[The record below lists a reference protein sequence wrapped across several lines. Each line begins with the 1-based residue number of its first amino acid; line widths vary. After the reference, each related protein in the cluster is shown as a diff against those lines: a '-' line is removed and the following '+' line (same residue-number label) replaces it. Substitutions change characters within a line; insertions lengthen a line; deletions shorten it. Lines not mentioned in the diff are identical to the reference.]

1 MADSARIRPS
11 FDPGMTANQSPSPS
25 TSNLWVVQY
34 CVFALQNTVAV
45 TVHFL
50 AWDYDASL
58 VLIIL
63 GSAMLGALL
72 TFLASLG
79 PRFTRVKQT
88 RQLEETVRSQGERI
102 RDLER
107 IASGPH
113 ETSPPAP

>member
-1 MADSARIRPS
+1 MPTLFIAFLFAILI
-11 FDPGMTANQSPSPS
+11 A
-25 TSNLWVVQY
+25 
-34 CVFALQNTVAV
+34 VFALQNTVAV

-50 AWDYDASL
+50 LWDYDTSL

-79 PRFTRVKQT
+79 PRFTRAKQT

-107 IASGPH
+107 IARGSH

>member
-1 MADSARIRPS
+1 MPTLFIALLFAILI
-11 FDPGMTANQSPSPS
+11 A
-25 TSNLWVVQY
+25 
-34 CVFALQNTVAV
+34 VFALQNTVAV

-50 AWDYDASL
+50 VWDYDTSL

-79 PRFTRVKQT
+79 PRFTRAKQT

-107 IASGPH
+107 IASGPR